1 MSYLFTANRG
11 ITLPQNVIVFS
22 FILQSIVEFWHL
34 YVSSTHCTPYTHQ
47 MEQKQGVL
55 VIVYICAIGKAHGKN
70 TVQLNC
76 VIYSKS
82 KADFGF
88 I

>member
-22 FILQSIVEFWHL
+22 FIPQSIVEFWHL

-55 VIVYICAIGKAHGKN
+55 VIVYFCAIGKAHGKK
-70 TVQLNC
+70 
-76 VIYSKS
+76 YS
-82 KADFGF
+82 AT
-88 I
+88 